1 MNPDALD
8 RGIAGGD
15 PLLQQYLRKL
25 HEGFGNTPWEGM
37 DLNMETYG
45 GELSTMCLWQEDRV
59 SPEELH
65 SLGKLGWLFRL
76 PASPL

>member
-45 GELSTMCLWQEDRV
+45 GGAFDHVLVAGRPRKS
-59 SPEELH
+59 
-65 SLGKLGWLFRL
+65 
-76 PASPL
+76 